1 LNVDEREVELL
12 AELDT
17 VVAVFEF
24 LVCVGWVPVDSLP
37 INDPGGDL
45 VEELEENNTI
55 SKIIIKIVDE
65 RFNTETVHPVSVGLF
80 FASFFNEDLD
90 FDGSEGG
97 PCVEEVGDEG
107 EIEFLVPLVD
117 VLGRDEFSAVEFFGS
132 LKNHLGSLQ
141 QVCFLETVAV
151 AVLGGDLS
159 EKDGIVFGVLDIS
172 REVGDASRP
181 SGSLQVIV
189 EPSEKDL
196 FDGELQEILDGLSFF
211 QETVQFGMVDKIDAR
226 EKTNLDDLPD
236 ETKKKMGFSFDKI

>member
-24 LVCVGWVPVDSLP
+24 LVCVGWVLVDSLP

-107 EIEFLVPLVD
+107 EI
-117 VLGRDEFSAVEFFGS
+117 
-132 LKNHLGSLQ
+132 Q
-141 QVCFLETVAV
+141 T
-151 AVLGGDLS
+151 
-159 EKDGIVFGVLDIS
+159 GITREERWRCEVFAAPDTFGV
-172 REVGDASRP
+172 V
-181 SGSLQVIV
+181 
-189 EPSEKDL
+189 
-196 FDGELQEILDGLSFF
+196 
-211 QETVQFGMVDKIDAR
+211 
-226 EKTNLDDLPD
+226 
-236 ETKKKMGFSFDKI
+236 